1 MYNFQHKPVMLEQ
14 AIASLN
20 VRKNLNYID
29 ATFGMGGYTKKILES
44 AKCSL
49 ISIDQDPEVIIYA
62 KKIKE
67 NYNSNFTF
75 VSDSFNNIIP
85 IINNNKL
92 NGINGGIVADLGFSS
107 MQIENAER
115 GFSFMRDGPLDM
127 RMSKKGQ
134 TAKDLIYSISEKEL
148 SEILWKYGE
157 EKQSK
162 AIARIIINARKN
174 ENIDGTFKLVELIK
188 RVKKNSGKSKTHPA
202 TKTFQ
207 ALRISVNQELKV
219 LKDFLKNCEKILM
232 PGARLVIVTFHSL
245 EDRIVK
251 VFFNEL
257 IGKES
262 NSNRHLPN
270 IFKKKIIKFKKINK
284 KPLFPDYIEIRK
296 NNRARSAKIRTIER
310 LCE

>member
-1 MYNFQHKPVMLEQ
+1 MHNQYHNPVMLNQ
-14 AIASLN
+14 AIDSLN
-20 VRKNLNYID
+20 VRANLNYVD
-29 ATFGMGGYTKKILES
+29 ATFGRGGYTQSILEK
-44 AKCSL
+44 AKCRL
-49 ISIDQDPEVIIYA
+49 ISIDQDPDVLIYA
-62 KKIKE
+62 KKIKKK
-67 NYNSNFTF
+67 YNSNFSIVT
-75 VSDSFNNIIP
+75 DSFKNITS
-85 IINNNKL
+85 IINDQKL
-92 NGINGGIVADLGFSS
+92 NGINGGIIADLGFSS
-107 MQIENAER
+107 MQIENADR

-134 TAKDLIYSISEKEL
+134 TAKDLIYSVTEKEL
-148 SEILWKYGE
+148 SDILWKYGE
-157 EKQSK
+157 EKQSR

-174 ENIDGTFKLVELIK
+174 ENIDRTFKLVDLIK
-188 RVKKNSGKSKTHPA
+188 KVKKNSGKSKIHPA

-219 LKDFLKNCEKILM
+219 LREFLEKSEKVLM

-270 IFKKKIIKFKKINK
+270 SNKDKIIKFKKIYK
-284 KPLFPDYIEIRK
+284 KPLFPNDLEIKK
-296 NNRARSAKIRTIER
+296 NNRARSAKIRTVER
-310 LCE
+310 LGI